1 MKTMPLHPFRVSALL
16 AGALLAVSAHAA
28 TYYVSSSDPART
40 DTGPGSQSQPWAT
53 VAKVN
58 ASVFV
63 PGDTVYFKCGDQW
76 REKLS
81 VPSSGSSAGRITFT
95 SYGTGA
101 KPVLSGAEVVTG
113 WTLSSTG
120 TANTYYAPLA
130 TSTVMVTSDDTF
142 LAKGSGVDTLAANQ
156 YRWSAGVLYINI
168 GADPAS
174 HLIEAAQRGNAA
186 YIPAG
191 KNYITIRGL
200 SLQKTNLANVLVDNC
215 TYPTVQDCDLFF
227 SNDSSVQ
234 AGGGINADRGHYAL
248 YKGNHINY
256 SLGDGIMSW
265 RAHDV
270 EISDNYIENVL
281 DGGVYAG
288 ADGIQ
293 IGAKTTESN
302 ACYNFKILNNTVIR
316 PAASTNKGC
325 IIAEMGNNGIIA
337 GNFCSKGLF
346 GIGASGNNMII
357 ENNYVTGF
365 GVAGGIRVSE
375 DMPTDGMK
383 IRYNIVSES
392 SGFAGITLT
401 NDESGHSQPRSNF
414 EIYNNVVYHTYYG
427 ISIGQPFSGVIKNNI
442 IWGRHSAPR
451 FRLLVSSVIAG
462 GSVTIDNNIYQDIG
476 TESLLNFA
484 GVAYYDLAS
493 WQAASGQD
501 AHSTTANPLWV
512 SPTTG
517 DFHLQ
522 TGSPAIDAGA
532 SVGLTED
539 FEGTPVPQGGAP
551 DIGALEYD
559 SATPSEIVIDNTDA
573 GFTTDSA
580 WSASTSTGG
589 YVGSNYLHDG
599 TAGADASTRWAKW
612 TPTVVVAGH
621 YDIYMN
627 WTAGSN
633 RPSAAP
639 LAIAYNGGTDTSK
652 TVNQQTN
659 GATWVLIGNYSL
671 AAGTGNS
678 VKIIATASGYTIAD
692 AVRLVYTGP

>member
-1 MKTMPLHPFRVSALL
+1 MKTMPLHPFRVSVVL
-16 AGALLAVSAHAA
+16 AGALLAVSVHAA
-28 TYYVSSSDPART
+28 DYYVSSSDANRT
-40 DTGPGSQSQPWAT
+40 DSGPGSLSQPWAT

-58 ASVFV
+58 ASVFA
-63 PGDTVYFKCGDQW
+63 PGENVYFKCGDQW

-81 VPSSGSSAGRITFT
+81 VPSSGSSTGRITFT

-113 WTLSSTG
+113 WTVSATG

-130 TSTVMVTSDDTF
+130 TSTVMVTSDNTF

-168 GADPAS
+168 GADPSS
-174 HLIEAAQRGNAA
+174 HLIEAAQRGNAV
-186 YIPAG
+186 YIAPS

-227 SNDSSVQ
+227 SNDSTSQ

-270 EISDNYIENVL
+270 EVSDNLIENVL

-293 IGAKTTESN
+293 IGAKTTEPN
-302 ACYNFKILNNTVIR
+302 ACYNFKILNNTVLR

-337 GNFCSKGLF
+337 GNVCSKGLF
-346 GIGASGNNMII
+346 GIAVSGDNMTI

-365 GVAGGIRVSE
+365 GVAGGIRVSQ
-375 DMPTDGMK
+375 DMPNDGMK
-383 IRYNIVSES
+383 IRYNIVTES
-392 SGFAGITLT
+392 PGFAGITLT
-401 NDESGHSQPRSNF
+401 NDVSGHSQPRSNF
-414 EIYNNVVYHTYYG
+414 EIYNNVVYNTYYG
-427 ISIGQPFSGVIKNNI
+427 ISIGQPFSGSIKNNI
-442 IWGRHSAPR
+442 VWGRHSAPR
-451 FRLLVSSVIAG
+451 FRLLVSSVISG

-476 TESLLNFA
+476 TESMVNFA

-501 AHSTTANPLWV
+501 AHSSTANPLWV

-522 TGSPAIDAGA
+522 TGSPAIDAGVA
-532 SVGLTED
+532 VGLTED

-551 DIGALEYD
+551 DMGALEYD
-559 SATPSEIVIDNTDA
+559 TATPSEIVIDNTDT

-580 WSASTSTGG
+580 WSASTSTSG

-599 TAGADASTRWAKW
+599 TAGADAATRWAKW
-612 TPTVVVAGH
+612 TPTVLTTGH

-627 WTAGSN
+627 WTASSN

-639 LAIAYNGGTDTSK
+639 LEIGYNGGTDTSK

-659 GATWVLIGNYSL
+659 GGTWVLVGNYSL
-671 AAGTGNS
+671 TAGTTNY
-678 VKIIATASGYTIAD
+678 VKIIATSSGYTIAD

>member
-1 MKTMPLHPFRVSALL
+1 MKTMPLHPFRVSVLL

-28 TYYVSSSDPART
+28 TYYVSSSDPTRT
-40 DTGPGSQSQPWAT
+40 DSGPGSQSQPWAT

-58 ASVFV
+58 ASVFA
-63 PGDTVYFKCGDQW
+63 PGDTVYFKCDDQW
-76 REKLS
+76 RERLA

-113 WTLSSTG
+113 WTLSPTG
-120 TANTYYAPLA
+120 TANTYYAPLVTA
-130 TSTVMVTSDDTF
+130 TVMVTSDNTF
-142 LAKGSGVDTLAANQ
+142 LAKGSGVDTLTANQ
-156 YRWSAGVLYINI
+156 YRWSAGVLYVNI
-168 GADPAS
+168 GADPTS
-174 HLIEAAQRGNAA
+174 HLIEAAQRDNAA

-227 SNDSSVQ
+227 SNDSTIQ

-248 YKGNHINY
+248 YKGNHVNY
-256 SLGDGIMSW
+256 SLGDGILSW

-293 IGAKTTESN
+293 IGAKTTTPN

-316 PAASTNKGC
+316 PASSTNKGC
-325 IIAEMGNNGIIA
+325 IIAEMGNDGIIA

-346 GIGASGNNMII
+346 GIGISGDNMII

-365 GVAGGIRVSE
+365 GVAGGIRVSQ
-375 DMPTDGMK
+375 DMPNDGMK
-383 IRYNIVSES
+383 IRYNIVTES
-392 SGFAGITLT
+392 PGFAGITLT
-401 NDESGHSQPRSNF
+401 NDVSGHSQPRSNF
-414 EIYNNVVYHTYYG
+414 EIHNNIVYHTYYG
-427 ISIGQPFSGVIKNNI
+427 ITIGQPFSGSIKNNI
-442 IWGRHSAPR
+442 VWSRHTAPR
-451 FRLLVSSVIAG
+451 SRLNVKTIAG
-462 GSVTIDNNIYQDIG
+462 GPLAIDNNIYQDAG
-476 TESLLNFA
+476 TESMLSLD

-493 WQAASGQD
+493 WQAATGFD
-501 AHSTTANPLWV
+501 THSSSASPLWV

-532 SVGLTED
+532 NVGLTED

-559 SATPSEIVIDNTDA
+559 TATPSDIVIDNTDA

-599 TAGADASTRWAKW
+599 TAGADAATRWAKW
-612 TPTVVVAGH
+612 TPTVATTGH

-639 LAIAYNGGTDTSK
+639 LEIAYNGGTDTSK

-659 GATWVLIGNYSL
+659 GGTWVLIGNYSL
-671 AAGTGNS
+671 VAGTGNS
-678 VKIIATASGYTIAD
+678 VKILATGSGYTIAD

>member
-1 MKTMPLHPFRVSALL
+1 MKTTLPRSFTAFVF
-16 AGALLAVSAHAA
+16 AGTLFAVSAQAA
-28 TYYVSSSDPART
+28 SYYVSSSDANRS
-40 DTGPGSQSQPWAT
+40 DTGPGSLSQPWAT

-58 ASVFV
+58 ASTYA
-63 PGDTVYFKCGDQW
+63 PGDTIYFKCGDQW
-76 REKLS
+76 RESLTA
-81 VPSSGSSAGRITFT
+81 PSSGSSAGRITFT

-101 KPVLSGAEVVTG
+101 KPILSGAEVVTG
-113 WTLSSTG
+113 WSLSPTG
-120 TANTYYAPLA
+120 TANTYSAPLPTA
-130 TSTVMVTSDDTF
+130 TVMVTSDNAF
-142 LAKGSGVDTLAANQ
+142 LTKGSGVDTLAVNQ
-156 YRWSAGVLYINI
+156 YRWSAGVLYVNI
-168 GADPAS
+168 GTNPS
-174 HLIEAAQRGNAA
+174 THVIEAAQRSNAA

-191 KNYITIRGL
+191 KNYVTLRGL
-200 SLQKTNLANVLVDNC
+200 SLQKTNLANVRVDNC

-227 SNDSSVQ
+227 SNDSSTF

-248 YKGNHINY
+248 YKGNHVNY

-293 IGAKTTESN
+293 VGAKTTEPN

-316 PAASTNKGC
+316 PAANTNKGA
-325 IIAEMGNNGIIA
+325 IIAEMGNNGIVA
-337 GNFCSKGLF
+337 GNICVKGAF
-346 GIGASGNNMII
+346 GIAVSGNNMIV

-375 DMPTDGMK
+375 NSPTDGMK

-392 SGFAGITLT
+392 PGFAGITLT
-401 NDESGHSQPRSNF
+401 NDVSGGSQPRSNF
-414 EIYNNVVYHTYYG
+414 AIYNNVVYNTYYG
-427 ISIGQPFSGVIKNNI
+427 ISIGQPFSGSIKNNI
-442 IWGRHSAPR
+442 VWGRHSVPR

-462 GSVTIDNNIYQDIG
+462 GSVAIDNNIYQDIG
-476 TESLLNFA
+476 TEPMLNFG
-484 GVAYYDLAS
+484 GVAYYDLAA

-501 AHSTTANPLWV
+501 AHSSNANPLWV

-532 SVGLTED
+532 NVGLTED

-559 SATPSEIVIDNTDA
+559 SATPSDIVIDNVDA
-573 GFTTDSA
+573 GFTTDAA
-580 WSASTSTGG
+580 WTVSTSTGG

-612 TPTVVVAGH
+612 TPTVATAGH
-621 YDIYMN
+621 YNIYMN
-627 WTAGSN
+627 WTASSN

-639 LAIAYNGGTDTSK
+639 LAITYNGGTDTSK

-659 GATWVLIGNYSL
+659 GGTWVLIGNYSL
-671 AAGTGNS
+671 SAGSGNN
-678 VKIIATASGYTIAD
+678 VKLIATASGYTIAD
-692 AVRLVYTGP
+692 AVRFEYTGP